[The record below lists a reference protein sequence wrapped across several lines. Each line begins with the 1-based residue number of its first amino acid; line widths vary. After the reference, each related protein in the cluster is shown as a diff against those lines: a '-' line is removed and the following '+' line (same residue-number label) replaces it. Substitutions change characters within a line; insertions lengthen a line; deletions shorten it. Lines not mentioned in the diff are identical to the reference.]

1 MREMD
6 ERGDL
11 ESTSTDAEDEEE
23 AKGECEMQATPP
35 RRRRGGKA
43 QTDERERRSEKGAP
57 KKGRHFEK
65 GFINLAETWLADTDR
80 NRNLNLIIS
89 SFNSNLHQN
98 NKSTYHPIY

>member
-35 RRRRGGKA
+35 RRTTGRGKRRRMKGRGEVRRGR
-43 QTDERERRSEKGAP
+43 QRKGATLN
-57 KKGRHFEK
+57 R
-65 GFINLAETWLADTDR
+65 GFINLAETSLADTHR
-80 NRNLNLIIS
+80 NRN
-89 SFNSNLHQN
+89 
-98 NKSTYHPIY
+98 P

>member
-35 RRRRGGKA
+35 RRTTGREGKRRR
-43 QTDERERRSEKGAP
+43 TDERERRSEKGAP
-57 KKGRHFEK
+57 KKGRHFE
-65 GFINLAETWLADTDR
+65 
-80 NRNLNLIIS
+80 
-89 SFNSNLHQN
+89 
-98 NKSTYHPIY
+98 

>member
-11 ESTSTDAEDEEE
+11 ESSTSADAEDEEE

-35 RRRRGGKA
+35 RRRGGKA

-57 KKGRHFEK
+57 KKGRHFE
-65 GFINLAETWLADTDR
+65 
-80 NRNLNLIIS
+80 
-89 SFNSNLHQN
+89 
-98 NKSTYHPIY
+98 